1 MADCRPVEPLPGIAM
16 TRRLVLL
23 FGVALLCLPALAAFL
38 WRASPGLLPS
48 SPELERLQRENA
60 RGGELEVSLSGTN
73 YRLGTKQQ
81 VVQAL
86 LEGRMTAA
94 EGIRRFRDLHRG
106 RPALPSADGAPP
118 NLSEDEAACREI
130 LALAAG
136 FLLDNRVDGG
146 DTALAR
152 LERAF
157 QEYLAD
163 GQGR

>member
-1 MADCRPVEPLPGIAM
+1 MAGCRPVEPLPGIAM
-16 TRRLVLL
+16 TRRLLL
-23 FGVALLCLPALAAFL
+23 LLGVALLCLPALAAFL

-48 SPELERLQRENA
+48 SRELERLQRENA
-60 RGGELEVSLSGTN
+60 RGRKLEVSLSGTN

-94 EGIRRFRDLHRG
+94 EGLRRFRELNRG
-106 RPALPSADGAPP
+106 RPALPPADGPPP

-136 FLLDNRVDGG
+136 FLLGNRLDEG
-146 DTALAR
+146 DTALAK

-157 QEYLAD
+157 REYLAD